1 MITYDKI
8 NEKTENIISTAG
20 GINEIINFKN
30 SNNNKV
36 DSIKNDDMNPNYQNK
51 SGENINNIE
60 NISEDK
66 NSKEEYKTNEQQ
78 ESTEFTSKILNE
90 VENII
95 TVKDYLSQKYNKYK
109 NKEFIPLSLEYIL
122 NKNKSFDD
130 LDVSYVRFIRKK
142 NRI

>member
-122 NKNKSFDD
+122 NKNKSFDE

>member
-8 NEKTENIISTAG
+8 NDKTENIISTAG

-60 NISEDK
+60 NISENK

-78 ESTEFTSKILNE
+78 ESTEFTSKFLNE
-90 VENII
+90 IENII

-122 NKNKSFDD
+122 NKNKSFDE